1 MAGKAKSRQQ
11 KTGLYYAR
19 EARGMSRT
27 QLVKRSGVSKQQLSR
42 LENGLIRLRLDH
54 LKPFASALGYSPEQ
68 ILLWG
73 RYPGTTEAQTKDE
86 APRLHEPVLE
96 QVSELALR
104 SDGAADQSKLKKR
117 KEGRHID
124 RIKTEGWVFPA
135 SFVSNQLQTSP
146 KQLLV
151 VEAEGDS
158 MAPTLLPGERLIV
171 DSGHKTP
178 SPDGLYAIRDS
189 YDNVIV
195 RRLQLLRASRPTR
208 VKIISDNP
216 KHAAEEVALDNLE
229 IVGKALCCLK
239 LL

>member
-1 MAGKAKSRQQ
+1 MARKATSRPQ

-19 EARGMSRT
+19 EARHMSRSE
-27 QLVKRSGVSKQQLSR
+27 LVKRSGISKQQLSR

-86 APRLHEPVLE
+86 APRSSEQPE
-96 QVSELALR
+96 QVPELALR
-104 SDGAADQSKLKKR
+104 SDSAADQSKLKKR
-117 KEGRHID
+117 KEGQHVD
-124 RIKTEGWVFPA
+124 RIKSQGWVFPA

-151 VEAEGDS
+151 VEAESDS
-158 MAPTLLPGERLIV
+158 MAPTLLPGEPVIV
-171 DSGHKTP
+171 DAGHKTP

-189 YDNVIV
+189 FNNVII
-195 RRLQLLRASRPTR
+195 RRLQLLRAARPAR